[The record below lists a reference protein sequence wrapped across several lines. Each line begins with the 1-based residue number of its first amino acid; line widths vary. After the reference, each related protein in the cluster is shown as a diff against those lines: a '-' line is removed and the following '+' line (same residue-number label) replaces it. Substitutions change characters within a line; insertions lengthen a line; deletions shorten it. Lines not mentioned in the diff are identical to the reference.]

1 MVSLACFVL
10 RPENL
15 EAVVA
20 SNLFAD
26 ILSDLGGALAG
37 SLGVVAS
44 ASLDPQRRHPSM
56 FEPVHGSAPDIAG
69 NGIVSGAL
77 MLGNLGPE
85 EEARRMNRAIEVTT
99 GAGLLTPD
107 LGGTSTTREVGDAVF
122 AHLSRRPEPTQRD
135 QGCGGQSGHRM
146 EYLSSRL
153 LLTRRED
160 ADDPQDVV
168 ASLRWW
174 DSGPLRARNASASD
188 RKSMSPDTTASAIR
202 CNTQQAR
209 DYKTA

>member
-1 MVSLACFVL
+1 
-10 RPENL
+10 
-15 EAVVA
+15 
-20 SNLFAD
+20 
-26 ILSDLGGALAG
+26 
-37 SLGVVAS
+37 VVAS

-99 GAGLLTPD
+99 GAGLLTPN
-107 LGGTSTTREVGDAVF
+107 LGGTSTTRVVGDAVF
-122 AHLSRRPEPTQRD
+122 AHLSGRPEPTQRD
-135 QGCGGQSGHRM
+135 QGCGGQSGHRV
-146 EYLSSRL
+146 ECLSSRL
-153 LLTRRED
+153 LLARRED

-168 ASLRWW
+168 ASLWW

-188 RKSMSPDTTASAIR
+188 RKSMSPDATASAIR
-202 CNTQQAR
+202 CNAVQGGEKRSA
-209 DYKTA
+209 

>member
-1 MVSLACFVL
+1 
-10 RPENL
+10 
-15 EAVVA
+15 
-20 SNLFAD
+20 
-26 ILSDLGGALAG
+26 
-37 SLGVVAS
+37 VVAS

-56 FEPVHGSAPDIAG
+56 FEPMHGSAPDIAG
-69 NGIVSGAL
+69 KGIVSGAL

-85 EEARRMNRAIEVTT
+85 EEARQMNRAIEVTT

-107 LGGTSTTREVGDAVF
+107 QDGTSTTREVGDAVL

-135 QGCGGQSGHRM
+135 QSRGGQSGRRM
-146 EYLSSRL
+146 ECLSSRL

-168 ASLRWW
+168 ASLRRW

-188 RKSMSPDTTASAIR
+188 RKSMSPDTTLIPPGTQYGATHGKAQKKTGLDMRYLQRSANL
-202 CNTQQAR
+202 CNA
-209 DYKTA
+209 